1 MIDTNEIIKELDQ
14 LFEQNQMNQ
23 VEPFLTQKLIEA
35 MQEEDTAAVLILLN
49 EMMGFFRS
57 TNQYDK
63 SLLYAEKA
71 VAILEGA
78 GMEGTVEY
86 ATTLLNYA
94 NALRAAG
101 KLAESIALYART
113 EEIYQE
119 KIPQGAFDF
128 ANLYNNLSLVYME
141 MQQYGEAVG
150 YLQKALDIVEHYR
163 GQKEFELAVTHTNL
177 GNCLLQLPGREQ
189 EAVGHLK
196 KAVAFFES
204 AGLYDTHYGAAVMGI
219 GDSYEKNGD
228 YQRAAAEYRRGMDA
242 ISRNLGFI
250 EYYYR
255 VKDRYALC
263 LQKAEQA
270 GIRVGFEK
278 GIVLSEALWEEI
290 LQPEMEKKFP
300 ELMERAAVGLAGYG
314 SDCYGYDDDYSRDH
328 DWGPAVCIW
337 LCRQDYEQF
346 GEALQNLYDS
356 LTDKLVFRGFAR
368 QTSAQGHGRVGVLC
382 TDRFLEEFLGQ
393 PFAAFLT
400 EAVQNECD
408 CLAKDSMETP
418 DWEAAVYRIWSRLTV
433 SREYRAYMQMADEAG
448 LSAVIN
454 GKLFAAGD
462 GRFEMVRRILA
473 KGYPGTLR
481 YLRLAQ
487 ACALYSQNLQYNLR
501 RMLVRK
507 DFAAARLMLEDG
519 LRCAYDLTYLIR
531 NEYHAHAKWLAE
543 GLRQSE
549 TGREVL
555 ESIQRIEELF
565 AGLIL
570 QGREADMTE
579 QRMGPL
585 LGEIDALAQYLI
597 TKMQDER
604 LLGIGKFGAGGIYME
619 DMAQELAI
627 RAEYEALSE
636 KELVEAVVKL
646 EWEAFDRVH
655 NEGGRAD
662 CQDDWNTFSLMRRS
676 QYNVWTREMLVQY
689 ATDFTLADRAGW
701 NLITEK
707 YGRME
712 QSTAPEEWEKIKD
725 RFPVIDERKAA
736 IIEEIVKIQVT
747 WMEEFAEKYPM
758 MAGNAR
764 SIHTSEDTPFNTS
777 YETYLRGEIS
787 TYSDTMLS
795 MYGQFI
801 VGLSAAGEN
810 LAHRIMEQTAL
821 LYGYQS
827 LEDAEARLK
836 A

>member
-1 MIDTNEIIKELDQ
+1 MIDTNEITKELDR

-63 SLLYAEKA
+63 SLLYAQKA
-71 VAILEGA
+71 VAILKGA
-78 GMEGTVEY
+78 DMEGTVEY

-94 NALRAAG
+94 NAMRAAG
-101 KLAESIALYART
+101 KLPESIALYAQT
-113 EEIYQE
+113 EKIYNE
-119 KIPQGAFDF
+119 KIPEGAFDF

-141 MQQYGEAVG
+141 MQRYEEAIG
-150 YLQKALDIVEHYR
+150 YLRKALAIVEQYREQKA
-163 GQKEFELAVTHTNL
+163 FELAVTHTNL
-177 GNCLLQLPGREQ
+177 GNCLLQLPGRQQ
-189 EAVGHLK
+189 EAVGHLN
-196 KAVAFFES
+196 KALAFFES

-219 GDSYEKNGD
+219 GDSYEKKGD
-228 YQRAAAEYRRGMDA
+228 YQEAIRQYRKGMDA

-255 VKDRYALC
+255 VRDKYRLC
-263 LQKAEQA
+263 LQKAEAA
-270 GIRVGFEK
+270 GIHAGFEK
-278 GIVLSEALWEEI
+278 GIILSEALWEEV
-290 LQPEMEKKFP
+290 LQPEMEKNFP
-300 ELMERAAVGLAGYG
+300 ELMKRAAVGLVGYG

-337 LCRQDYEQF
+337 LGKQDYEQC
-346 GEALQNLYDS
+346 GEKLQSLYDS
-356 LTDKLVFRGFAR
+356 LTTGLRFRGFDR
-368 QTSAQGHGRVGVLC
+368 QNSPQGQGRVGVLC
-382 TDRFLEEFLGQ
+382 MEQFA
-393 PFAAFLT
+393 AAFLGKPFA
-400 EAVQNECD
+400 EFLMQQIQNECAD
-408 CLAKDSMETP
+408 LADNSSTLMDFEEVT
-418 DWEAAVYRIWSRLTV
+418 DRIRNRLSVSEQYRTYLQMTDEV
-433 SREYRAYMQMADEAG
+433 S
-448 LSAVIN
+448 LSALVN
-454 GKLFAAGD
+454 GKLFSRGD
-462 GRFEMVRRILA
+462 GRFEMIRSILA

-481 YLRLAQ
+481 YLKLAQ
-487 ACALYSQNLQYNLR
+487 SGALYSQNLQYNLR
-501 RMLVRK
+501 RTLVRG
-507 DFAAARLMLEDG
+507 DYAAARLMLEDG
-519 LRCAYDLTYLIR
+519 LRNAYELTYLIQ
-531 NEYHAHAKWLAE
+531 NEYHPHAKWLAE

-549 TGREVL
+549 IGREVL
-555 ESIQRIEELF
+555 EYIERIEGFFTEL
-565 AGLIL
+565 IC
-570 QGREADMTE
+570 RDKETDMTE

-585 LGEIDALAQYLI
+585 LGEADRLAQYLI
-597 TKMQDER
+597 RAMQEER
-604 LLGIGKFGAGGIYME
+604 LLGIGRFGTGGIYME
-619 DMAQELAI
+619 DMTQELTV

-646 EWEAFDRVH
+646 EWEAFDRVQ

-676 QYNVWTREMLVQY
+676 QYNVWTRQMLIQY

-712 QSTAPEEWEKIKD
+712 QSTAPQEWEKIKD

-736 IIEEIVKIQVT
+736 IIEEIVKIQVA
-747 WMEEFAEKYPM
+747 WMEEFAAEYPM
-758 MAGNAR
+758 MATNAR
-764 SIHTSEDTPFNTS
+764 SIHTSEDSAFNTS

-801 VGLSAAGEN
+801 VGLSGAGGN
-810 LAHRIMEQTAL
+810 LAYRIMEQTAL
-821 LYGYQS
+821 LYGYRS
-827 LEDAEARLK
+827 LEDAETRLK